1 MSTHAI
7 FAKDTPRNT
16 HCVVAGMA
24 QASKYGK
31 VNSEDIEEAS
41 PTEHAAPTGRETHKH
56 THTQARSIPL
66 WLKVCGSVLLCAAAV
81 TWAVTVEKRFLAV
94 RRDACKMAQA
104 LLSTS
109 EAPDVPKS
117 AEYAKCRHVFVD
129 GGSNRGDTA
138 MAFSGDQP
146 NHEIGE
152 AREAYLKRINKTVH
166 DVCYFGFEGNRK
178 WTSKLREVQAKYA
191 DRFAHIEFFTE
202 TVLLSRPANVSFW
215 VENRTF
221 AEGSKV
227 DWDPRLR
234 YWAGRK
240 TVVRGV
246 DLAAFIAQFSL
257 DSLYLKLDIEG
268 SEYVVLRRLLATG
281 QLCKPRKPIHLSI
294 EFHLPDAPAE
304 LIEHPLLDVL
314 KCCGV
319 VTNVFA

>member
-1 MSTHAI
+1 
-7 FAKDTPRNT
+7 
-16 HCVVAGMA
+16 
-24 QASKYGK
+24 
-31 VNSEDIEEAS
+31 
-41 PTEHAAPTGRETHKH
+41 
-56 THTQARSIPL
+56 
-66 WLKVCGSVLLCAAAV
+66 LKVCGGVLIALLCAAAV
-81 TWAVTVEKRFLAV
+81 NWVVAVEKGL
-94 RRDACKMAQA
+94 RRDACAVA
-104 LLSTS
+104 HAVLTTA

-117 AEYAKCRHVFVD
+117 AKYAKCRHVFID
-129 GGSNRGDTA
+129 GGTNRGDTVE
-138 MAFSGDQP
+138 AFAGDTP
-146 NHEIGE
+146 NNEISE
-152 AREAYLKRINKTVH
+152 AREVYLKRIKKTVR
-166 DVCYFGFEGNRK
+166 DVCYFGFEASKKFN
-178 WTSKLREVQAKYA
+178 SKLREVQAKYA